1 MKITAI
7 ELTNIRGF
15 KKLHKTE
22 VSDKINVFIGANN
35 SGKSTIINSIFSLQ
49 RQNILT
55 SHDIT
60 IAESVGEVKLYLKG
74 EYPGGHILLEGT
86 SLVFQPSNQQRLIL
100 NSEGNHMFNVNPYSE
115 VEPQN
120 LIYPFLSKRKTIN
133 FSDAIN
139 EQNTNSVSGDFTNL
153 YSKIDRITTPQYKP
167 ANEQYI
173 NACKNILGFEVS
185 TLASTGGKKGVYFV
199 HNLEHIPLTAMG
211 EGVTNII
218 GLITDLC
225 VTENKIFLIEEPEN
239 DIHPNA
245 LKSLLKFIIEKSETN
260 QFFVSTHSNI
270 VMKYL
275 GGSYNSKVF
284 NVTSELSDPNRPN
297 LFISSLTE
305 IHNNFEDRKAVLE
318 NLGYDFHDF
327 ALWSA
332 WLFLE
337 ESSAEVLIRDWF
349 IKWYVPKLRD
359 KLKTFSATCTS
370 QIIPKF
376 EDFNKL
382 FVFLH
387 LEPVYKNKVF
397 VIIDAGEE
405 EQKIIEKLQTTYEKH
420 GWTKDKFSQFSEHD
434 FERYYPERF
443 KEKANSILKLSD
455 PNTKRLKKKEL
466 LDGVKDWIKNNEE
479 TAKDEFKISAKEVI
493 KKLKEIEKSLNLS
506 FDNLKKPLDE
516 DSPN

>member
-15 KKLHKTE
+15 KKLEKTQ

-35 SGKSTIINSIFSLQ
+35 SGKSTIINSVFSVQ

-55 SHDIT
+55 GQDIT
-60 IAESVGEVKLYLKG
+60 IGESSGEVKLHY
-74 EYPGGHILLEGT
+74 EGDYT
-86 SLVFQPSNQQRLIL
+86 GVGIIQDGATFVFQPINQQRLIL
-100 NSEGNHMFNVNPYSE
+100 NSEGNHLFNAAPYSE
-115 VEPQN
+115 IEPHN
-120 LIYPFLSKRKTIN
+120 LIYPFLSKRKTIT
-133 FSDAIN
+133 FSEVVN
-139 EQNTNSVSGDFTNL
+139 GYHTNSVSGDFTYL
-153 YSKIDRITTPQYKP
+153 FSKIDRLITPQYKP

-173 NACKNILGFEVS
+173 NACKNILGFEIS
-185 TLASTGGKKGVYFV
+185 TLAIDGGKKGVYYV
-199 HNLEHIPLTAMG
+199 HNQEHILLTSMG
-211 EGVTNII
+211 EGVINII

-225 VTENKIFLIEEPEN
+225 VAENKIFLIEEPEN

-275 GGSYNSKVF
+275 GSSQNSKVF

-305 IHNNFEDRKAVLE
+305 VPNNFEDRKAVLE

-327 ALWSA
+327 ALWTA

-359 KLKTFSATCTS
+359 KLKTFSSTCTS

-387 LEPVYKNKVF
+387 LEPVYKNKVW

-405 EQKIIEKLQTTYEKH
+405 EQKIINKLQTTYEKH
-420 GWTKDKFSQFSEHD
+420 GWNKDKFSQFSEHD
-434 FERYYPERF
+434 FEKYYPERF
-443 KEKANSILKLSD
+443 KEKANSILELSD
-455 PNTKRLKKKEL
+455 PNTKRLQKKEL

-516 DSPN
+516 DSLN